1 MFNPRVVQLY
11 LQQEN
16 PTPDSSI
23 FQGTHVCLLNGIA
36 LQNER
41 AEQLRSLSFLAGI
54 LLSFGMAALYQLVFE
69 PDSFA
74 AGTKIFYALTVA
86 LTVRLSGLLKTLDV
100 LTPQE

>member
-1 MFNPRVVQLY
+1 MAL
-11 LQQEN
+11 
-16 PTPDSSI
+16 TADS
-23 FQGTHVCLLNGIA
+23 L

-74 AGTKIFYALTVA
+74 AGTKIFYAVTIA
-86 LTVRLSGLLKTLDV
+86 LTVSLFSALQAINALHNMEMLIGSSKLLHYTRDYQHKPCCPYRL
-100 LTPQE
+100 Q

>member
-1 MFNPRVVQLY
+1 MSDYNVLFCTVL
-11 LQQEN
+11 LLTAEN
-16 PTPDSSI
+16 S
-23 FQGTHVCLLNGIA
+23 

-74 AGTKIFYALTVA
+74 AGTKIFYAVTIA
-86 LTVRLSGLLKTLDV
+86 LTVSLYSALQAIHALHSMEMLIGSRKLLHYTRNY
-100 LTPQE
+100 